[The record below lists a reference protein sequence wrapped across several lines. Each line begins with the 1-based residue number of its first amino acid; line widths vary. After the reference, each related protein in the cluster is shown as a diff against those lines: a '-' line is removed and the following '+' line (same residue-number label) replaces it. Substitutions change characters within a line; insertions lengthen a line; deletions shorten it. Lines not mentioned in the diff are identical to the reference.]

1 MTTPT
6 ITLYPDTLPAK
17 GQGNAAFDVNVDDYL
32 TWQTVTNGPELAAMI
47 TWTVGVRDTVL
58 ATALAGDMPPLTGE
72 AGNYLRA
79 NAAEDGGEF
88 RTPAEVL
95 GDIGATAAL
104 ALKAPIDAP
113 TFTGIPAAP
122 TAATTT
128 NTTQLATTGFVQQE
142 IALIPATP
150 AGVTVISETVV
161 STAVASVDLTGFVPA
176 DYTSYEIELI
186 NVVPATDTATLNA
199 RTSSDGGSSYDSGAS
214 DYSYAY
220 TGRVNGSN
228 DDADSAGASS
238 APLADS
244 VGSAGNENGV
254 SGVVRISGP
263 DLAHRTFATFA
274 INYDDNGG
282 RTGFRA
288 GAFTRRSSADVDGV
302 QIFFSSGNIESGTIV
317 FRGIK

>member
-186 NVVPATDTATLNA
+186 NVVPISDGATLNA

-214 DYSYAY
+214 DYGWSYYGINTSA
-220 TGRVNGSN
+220 TTQSDGAISSEARVCQP
-228 DDADSAGASS
+228 A
-238 APLADS
+238 
-244 VGSAGNENGV
+244 GSAAGEDGV
-254 SGVVRISGP
+254 SGTMRIHGP
-263 DLAHRTFATFA
+263 DLSKETKASYHMT
-274 INYDDNGG
+274 YCDNAGRHANVIGG
-282 RTGFRA
+282 
-288 GAFTRRSSADVDGV
+288 FTRLSSADVDGV
-302 QIFFSSGNIESGTIV
+302 QIYFSSGNIESGTIV